1 MPQSNNTL
9 FYDRDLLHTIVAS
22 QQGIDVNYD
31 TKNVFGGYARAV
43 EEQSADFLENYI
55 RGDVVLEDGTEDLMQ
70 SFFTALKK
78 SKYHR
83 ISSIVKKAEDK
94 FKQNT
99 IRQFKDN
106 EKAKAFRDSHF
117 KILNNK
123 KEAARLSSRDM
134 LLISSLLK
142 ENLGYSTAKLQ
153 SKIRSFA
160 EEKIRKT
167 LNGELPQDEDCTKLT
182 ENFGTYHQK
191 QALQNKS
198 KPKPAK
204 IETINIGERE
214 LNPTIVAL
222 DQINNEPTLKPV
234 VFSAKKDKTETKQK
248 TAKAKPTVLSATKGN
263 VENKSKTKT
272 KKKTDGFWKK
282 AWLWT
287 KRAAVVA
294 GLAAVSFFGGKFL
307 HNQFNKTSDTP
318 HKENTEVQVKTPVQT
333 KKVVK
338 DTKTADFAK
347 EMTAL
352 EKAYK
357 NRFDT
362 ALEIIL
368 GTQKR
373 DQLYQKIDNLAKE
386 GKIQYKDGTTREWY
400 AHAFTMYNQLA
411 PYSKENKVIKRLLAG
426 KDVDK
431 DYINSLVIKA
441 DRTGK
446 GIKASGSY
454 SSFDKASKS
463 LQQKHLK
470 NRKAVKL
477 AEKAA
482 KMAQSQQS
490 R

>member
-9 FYDRDLLHTIVAS
+9 FYDRDLLQTIVAS

-43 EEQSADFLENYI
+43 EEQSADFLENYVQ
-55 RGDVVLEDGTEDLMQ
+55 GNVVLEAGTEDLMQ

-106 EKAKAFRDSHF
+106 EKAKAFKDSHF

-134 LLISSLLK
+134 LLIGSLLK
-142 ENLGYSTAKLQ
+142 ENLGYSTTKLQ
-153 SKIRSFA
+153 NKLRSFA

-167 LNGELPQDEDCTKLT
+167 LNGELPQDEDFIKLT
-182 ENFGTYHQK
+182 ESLGTYQQR
-191 QALQNKS
+191 QALHNKMN
-198 KPKPAK
+198 PKPVK
-204 IETINIGERE
+204 EEISNISGLE
-214 LNPTIVAL
+214 LNPRIVSL
-222 DQINNEPTLKPV
+222 DQ
-234 VFSAKKDKTETKQK
+234 KDS
-248 TAKAKPTVLSATKGN
+248 LSATTLETKPEVSTPKKN
-263 VENKSKTKT
+263 RPSMKPKSSKTKN
-272 KKKTDGFWKK
+272 KKEKKFVSLWGNIWK
-282 AWLWT
+282 WT
-287 KRAAVVA
+287 KRTAVVA
-294 GLAAVSFFGGKFL
+294 GLAALALLGGKFAK
-307 HNQFNKTSDTP
+307 NQFNKSSDAP
-318 HKENTEVQVKTPVQT
+318 QKENTTVQAKTPVQT
-333 KKVVK
+333 KVVE
-338 DTKTADFAK
+338 DTKTADFSK

-362 ALEIIL
+362 SLEIIL
-368 GTQKR
+368 GAQKR
-373 DQLYQKIDNLAKE
+373 DQLYQKIDNLAKA

-411 PYSKENKVIKRLLAG
+411 PYSKENKVIKDLLAG
-426 KDVDK
+426 KNIDK
-431 DYINSLVIKA
+431 DYINSLVVKA
-441 DRTGK
+441 ERTGK
-446 GIKASGSY
+446 GIKASGTY
-454 SSFDKASKS
+454 SAFDKAPKS

-470 NRKAVKL
+470 NRKAVKI

-482 KMAQSQQS
+482 TMAQTQQS

>member
-1 MPQSNNTL
+1 MPQSNNTTY
-9 FYDRDLLHTIVAS
+9 YDKDLLQTIVAS

-31 TKNVFGGYARAV
+31 TKTVFGGYARAV
-43 EEQSADFLENYI
+43 EEQSAAFLENYVNGEI
-55 RGDVVLEDGTEDLMQ
+55 VLEPGTEDLMLD
-70 SFFTALKK
+70 FIATLKK

-83 ISSIVKKAEDK
+83 ISSIIKKAEDK
-94 FKQNT
+94 FKQSA
-99 IRQFKDN
+99 IRKFKDN
-106 EKAKAFRDSHF
+106 EKAKAFKDSHF

-123 KEAARLSSRDM
+123 KEAARLSSKDM
-134 LLISSLLK
+134 LLISTLLK
-142 ENLGYSTAKLQ
+142 EDLGYSTTKLQ
-153 SKIRSFA
+153 DKLRSFA

-167 LNGELPQDEDCTKLT
+167 LSGELPQDEDFVKLT
-182 ENFGTYHQK
+182 ETLGTYKQK

-204 IETINIGERE
+204 IETINIDGLE
-214 LNPTIVAL
+214 LNPTVVSL
-222 DQINNEPTLKPV
+222 DQLSNEPTLKPV
-234 VFSAKKDKTETKQK
+234 VFSAKRDNSEIQVQAAQAKKDKVETKSEA
-248 TAKAKPTVLSATKGN
+248 AKAKTEK
-263 VENKSKTKT
+263 KSQSS
-272 KKKTDGFWKK
+272 WKK
-282 AWLWT
+282 VWKWT
-287 KRAAVVA
+287 KRVAVVA
-294 GLAAVSFFGGKFL
+294 GLAALTFFGGKFAK
-307 HNQFNKTSDTP
+307 NQSSNTSDTAT
-318 HKENTEVQVKTPVQT
+318 KENTEVQVKTPAKTQDV
-333 KKVVK
+333 KKV
-338 DTKTADFAK
+338 TKTADFSK

-362 ALEIIL
+362 SLEIIL
-368 GTQKR
+368 GAQKR

-411 PYSKENKVIKRLLAG
+411 PYSKENKVIKDLLSG

-431 DYINSLVIKA
+431 DYINSLVVKA

-446 GIKASGSY
+446 GIKASGTY
-454 SSFDKASKS
+454 SSFDKAAKS

-470 NRKAVKL
+470 NRKAVKM

-482 KMAQSQQS
+482 KMLKNQKS

>member
-1 MPQSNNTL
+1 MPQSNNTTY
-9 FYDRDLLHTIVAS
+9 YDKDLLQTIVAS

-31 TKNVFGGYARAV
+31 TKTVFGGYARAV
-43 EEQSADFLENYI
+43 EEQSAAFLENYVNGEI
-55 RGDVVLEDGTEDLMQ
+55 VLEPGSEDLMQ
-70 SFFTALKK
+70 NFITVLKK

-83 ISSIVKKAEDK
+83 ISSIIKKAEDK
-94 FKQNT
+94 FKQSA
-99 IRQFKDN
+99 IRKFKDN
-106 EKAKAFRDSHF
+106 EKAKAFKDSRF

-123 KEAARLSSRDM
+123 KEAARLSSKDM
-134 LLISSLLK
+134 LLISTLLK
-142 ENLGYSTAKLQ
+142 EDLGYSTTKLQ
-153 SKIRSFA
+153 DKLRSFA

-167 LNGELPQDEDCTKLT
+167 LSGELPQDEDFVKLT
-182 ENFGTYHQK
+182 ETLGTYKQK

-204 IETINIGERE
+204 IETINIDGLE
-214 LNPTIVAL
+214 LNPSVVSL
-222 DQINNEPTLKPV
+222 DQLSNEPTLKPV
-234 VFSAKKDKTETKQK
+234 VFSAKKDKTETKVQAAQAK
-248 TAKAKPTVLSATKGN
+248 KDKVETKSEAAKAKTEK
-263 VENKSKTKT
+263 KSQSS
-272 KKKTDGFWKK
+272 WKK
-282 AWLWT
+282 VWKWT
-287 KRAAVVA
+287 KRVAVVA
-294 GLAAVSFFGGKFL
+294 GLAALTFFGGKFAK
-307 HNQFNKTSDTP
+307 NQSSNTSDTAT
-318 HKENTEVQVKTPVQT
+318 KENTEVQVKTPAKTQDV
-333 KKVVK
+333 KKV
-338 DTKTADFAK
+338 TKTADFSK

-362 ALEIIL
+362 SLEIIL

-411 PYSKENKVIKRLLAG
+411 PYSKENKVIKDLLAG

-431 DYINSLVIKA
+431 DYINSLVVKA

-446 GIKASGSY
+446 GIKASGTY
-454 SSFDKASKS
+454 SSFDKATKS

-470 NRKAVKL
+470 NRKAVKM

-482 KMAQSQQS
+482 KILKNQKS